1 MPRILTN
8 QHTHFLLIRND
19 RLTIHAPKTNSPT
32 MKAIETTI

>member
-19 RLTIHAPKTNSPT
+19 HLTIHIPKAISPT
-32 MKAIETTI
+32 RMAI